1 VSSAGIAGPA
11 TALDNMLFTDPGS
24 APGGIAPGVGN
35 VAAATSAASQGFPG
49 QEFPGQGFPRT
60 ARQEALDCQRE
71 LRLGRPCPR
80 SHYVIQ
86 AIFFN
91 RNRYR
96 STADCL
102 TAAYS
107 AGLPLEL
114 CR

>member
-1 VSSAGIAGPA
+1 VSGVGIAGPA
-11 TALDNMLFTDPGS
+11 VTPYGDAGS
-24 APGGIAPGVGN
+24 AAGGIAPGVGN
-35 VAAATSAASQGFPG
+35 AAAATSAA
-49 QEFPGQGFPRT
+49 GQGFPQT
-60 ARQEALDCQRE
+60 ERQEALDCQRE

>member
-11 TALDNMLFTDPGS
+11 TALGNMPLPDPGS

-71 LRLGRPCPR
+71 LRLGRACPR

>member
-1 VSSAGIAGPA
+1 VGTAGAA
-11 TALDNMLFTDPGS
+11 TVLGNAPLADPGS
-24 APGGIAPGVGN
+24 APVGITPGVGN
-35 VAAATSAASQGFPG
+35 VAAATSAASQGFPS
-49 QEFPGQGFPRT
+49 QGFPRT

-71 LRLGRPCPR
+71 LSLGRPCPR

-86 AIFFN
+86 AIYFS

-96 STADCL
+96 SAADCL

-107 AGLPLEL
+107 VGLPLEL